1 MKVKRVEGVW
11 KMYDERGD
19 SFLHSVRACGFL
31 RCWSWCES
39 MNESRRFERGYLV
52 LLPWL
57 SLFKV
62 FDV

>member
-1 MKVKRVEGVW
+1 VW
-11 KMYDERGD
+11 KMYDERGG

-31 RCWSWCES
+31 KCGSWCES

-52 LLPWL
+52 LLPSL

-62 FDV
+62 CDV